1 MRCVFVLDLFNG
13 EVVHAVRGERSRYG
27 PVHRVSQVVSTSAPL
42 ALLDE
47 VRPREVY
54 LADLNRITG
63 QGDNLALVGQISRR
77 AATMADIGVR
87 DLADLEAV
95 PSGALPVLGTET
107 ASLELISL
115 AAAARDLV
123 VSIDMKERRV
133 LTPPG
138 ERSLPPLE
146 LLARLNDLPL
156 AGVILLE
163 LDRVGTSQGIDRH
176 FLQEAASL
184 CRHPLILGGGVKG
197 PEDLE
202 GLEEIG
208 LSGALVATA
217 VHNGK
222 IPLDR
227 LR

>member
-1 MRCVFVLDLFNG
+1 M
-13 EVVHAVRGERSRYG
+13 
-27 PVHRVSQVVSTSAPL
+27 SQVVSTSAPL
-42 ALLDE
+42 ALLKV

-63 QGDNLALVGQISRR
+63 QGDNLALLESISGL
-77 AATMADIGVR
+77 ASTMADIGVH
-87 DLADLEAV
+87 DLADLDAV

-107 ASLELISL
+107 ASLAVISR
-115 AAAARDLV
+115 ASGFRDLV
-123 VSIDMKERRV
+123 VSIDMKERKV

-138 ERSLPPLE
+138 ERTPPPLK
-146 LLARLNDLPL
+146 LLAGLNDLSL

-163 LDRVGTSQGIDRH
+163 LDRVGTSRGIDLL
-176 FLQEAASL
+176 FLQEAATLS
-184 CRHPLILGGGVKG
+184 RHPLILGGGVKG

-202 GLEEIG
+202 DLEEMG